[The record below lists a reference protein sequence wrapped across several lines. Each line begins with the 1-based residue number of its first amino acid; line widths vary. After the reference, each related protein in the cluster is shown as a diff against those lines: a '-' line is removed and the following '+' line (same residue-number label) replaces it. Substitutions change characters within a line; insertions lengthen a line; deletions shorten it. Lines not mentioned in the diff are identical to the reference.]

1 MRKLLVI
8 SITLA
13 ALTVNAA
20 GAGARRA
27 RGGRDAPGR
36 GDGREAQSGV
46 VEDNGGIRYINPGS
60 PTIPDADINS
70 PPIPRM
76 PTVTSI

>member
-1 MRKLLVI
+1 VKKFLVVAVAGALA
-8 SITLA
+8 ITLA
-13 ALTVNAA
+13 HVQAQ
-20 GAGARRA
+20 GRGG

-60 PTIPDADINS
+60 PTM
-70 PPIPRM
+70 PRSTAIRFRGCL
-76 PTVTSI
+76 TVTSI